1 MKKLIL
7 FLSVSPFFVTAQS
20 DTTFSS
26 NSEIISVNE
35 KGIDALVSKYEH
47 ILKAKNGVDGW
58 RVQLKFKAKEA
69 EILQLKLKFIR
80 LYPNIPILLEY
91 EEPYY
96 RIRVGNCRT
105 KLEAIKI
112 KNQISKRFPN
122 AYPVPE
128 IINFS
133 QLNKLF

>member
-7 FLSVSPFFVTAQS
+7 FLSFLPFFVNAQS

-26 NSEIISVNE
+26 NSEVISINE
-35 KGIDALVSKYEH
+35 KGLDALIGKYEQ

-58 RVQLKFKAKEA
+58 RVQLKFKAKEV

-80 LYPNIPILLEY
+80 LYPNIPVLLEY

-96 RIRVGNCRT
+96 RIRVGNCKT

-112 KNQISKRFPN
+112 KRQISKNFPN
-122 AYPVPE
+122 TYPVPE
-128 IINFS
+128 IINLS
-133 QLNKLF
+133 QLEN

>member
-7 FLSVSPFFVTAQS
+7 FLSFLPFFVNGQN

-26 NSEIISVNE
+26 NTEVISVNE
-35 KGIDALVSKYEH
+35 KGIDALVGKYEH
-47 ILKAKNGVDGW
+47 LLKAKNGVDGW
-58 RVQLKFKAKEA
+58 RVQLKFKVKEA

-80 LYPNIPILLEY
+80 LYPNIPVLLEY

-96 RIRVGNCRT
+96 RIRVGNCRS

-112 KNQISKRFPN
+112 KHQIRKYFPN

-133 QLNKLF
+133 QLKK

>member
-1 MKKLIL
+1 MDL
-7 FLSVSPFFVTAQS
+7 FLSFLPFLVNGQN

-26 NSEIISVNE
+26 NTEIISVNE

-58 RVQLKFKAKEA
+58 RIQLKFKAKEA

-91 EEPYY
+91 KEPYY

-112 KNQISKRFPN
+112 KHQISKYFPA

-133 QLNKLF
+133 QLKK

>member
-7 FLSVSPFFVTAQS
+7 FLSVFPFFVNAQS

-26 NSEIISVNE
+26 NTEVISVNE

-47 ILKAKNGVDGW
+47 VLKAKNGVDGW

-80 LYPNIPILLEY
+80 LYPYIPVLLEY

-105 KLEAIKI
+105 KLEAQKI
-112 KNQISKRFPN
+112 KHQIRKHFPN

-133 QLNKLF
+133 QLKK

>member
-7 FLSVSPFFVTAQS
+7 FLSFLPFFVNAQS

-26 NSEIISVNE
+26 NSEVISINE
-35 KGIDALVSKYEH
+35 KGLDALIGKYEQ

-58 RVQLKFKAKEA
+58 RVQLKFKAKEV

-80 LYPNIPILLEY
+80 LYPNIPVLLEY

-112 KNQISKRFPN
+112 KHQISKHFPN
-122 AYPVPE
+122 TYPVPE

-133 QLNKLF
+133 QLKK

>member
-1 MKKLIL
+1 MKELIL
-7 FLSVSPFFVTAQS
+7 FLAITPFLVNAQS
-20 DTTFSS
+20 DTIFLS
-26 NSEIISVNE
+26 NTEVISVNE
-35 KGIDALVSKYEH
+35 KGIDALVGKYEH

-80 LYPNIPILLEY
+80 LYPNIPVLLEY

-96 RIRVGNCRT
+96 RIRVGNFRT

-112 KNQISKRFPN
+112 KHQISKHFPN

-133 QLNKLF
+133 QLKR

>member
-1 MKKLIL
+1 MKRLIL
-7 FLSVSPFFVTAQS
+7 FLAVFPFFVNAQS
-20 DTTFSS
+20 DTIFSS
-26 NSEIISVNE
+26 NSEVISVNE
-35 KGIDALVSKYEH
+35 KGIKALVGKYEN
-47 ILKAKNGVDGW
+47 ILKTKNGVDGW

-80 LYPNIPILLEY
+80 LYPSIPILLEY

-112 KNQISKRFPN
+112 KNKISKHFPN

-133 QLNKLF
+133 QLKK

>member
-7 FLSVSPFFVTAQS
+7 FLSFVPFFVNAQS
-20 DTTFSS
+20 DTTFSP
-26 NSEIISVNE
+26 NSEVISINE
-35 KGIDALVSKYEH
+35 KGIDALVGKYKQ
-47 ILKAKNGVDGW
+47 ILKAKNGADGW

-80 LYPNIPILLEY
+80 LYPNIPVLLEY

-112 KNQISKRFPN
+112 KHQISKHFPN

-133 QLNKLF
+133 QLKK

>member
-7 FLSVSPFFVTAQS
+7 FLLVSPFFVNAQS
-20 DTTFSS
+20 DTTSSS
-26 NSEIISVNE
+26 NTEVISVNE

-47 ILKAKNGVDGW
+47 VLKAKNGVDGW

-80 LYPNIPILLEY
+80 LYPNIPVLLEY

-112 KNQISKRFPN
+112 KQQIRKHFPN
-122 AYPVPE
+122 SYPVPE

-133 QLNKLF
+133 QLKR

>member
-1 MKKLIL
+1 MKKFIL
-7 FLSVSPFFVTAQS
+7 FLSVFPFFVNAQS
-20 DTTFSS
+20 DTTFAY
-26 NSEIISVNE
+26 NTEIISINE
-35 KGIDALVSKYEH
+35 KGIDNLVGKYEH
-47 ILKAKNGVDGW
+47 ILKVKNGVDGW

-80 LYPNIPILLEY
+80 LYPYIPVLLEY

-105 KLEAIKI
+105 KLEAQKI
-112 KNQISKRFPN
+112 KHQIRKHFPN

-128 IINFS
+128 IINFY
-133 QLNKLF
+133 QLKK

>member
-7 FLSVSPFFVTAQS
+7 FLSVSPFLVNYQS
-20 DTTFSS
+20 DTIFSS
-26 NSEIISVNE
+26 NTKVISVNE
-35 KGIDALVSKYEH
+35 KGIDALVCKYEH

-58 RVQLKFKAKEA
+58 RVQLNFKAKEA

-80 LYPNIPILLEY
+80 LYPNIPVLLEY
-91 EEPYY
+91 KEPYY

-112 KNQISKRFPN
+112 KHQISKHFPS

-133 QLNKLF
+133 QLEN

>member
-7 FLSVSPFFVTAQS
+7 FLLVSPFFVNAQN

-26 NSEIISVNE
+26 NTEVISVNE

-47 ILKAKNGVDGW
+47 VLKANNGVDGW

-112 KNQISKRFPN
+112 KHRISKHFPA

-133 QLNKLF
+133 QLKK

>member
-1 MKKLIL
+1 MKRLIL
-7 FLSVSPFFVTAQS
+7 FLSVFPFYVNGQS

-26 NSEIISVNE
+26 NSELLSINERGINELVN
-35 KGIDALVSKYEH
+35 KYER
-47 ILKAKNGVDGW
+47 ILQSKNGVDGW

-69 EILQLKLKFIR
+69 EILDLKLQFIR
-80 LYPNIPILLEY
+80 LYPNIPVLLEY

-112 KNQISKRFPN
+112 KNQISKRFPD

-133 QLNKLF
+133 QLRK

>member
-1 MKKLIL
+1 MKKFIL
-7 FLSVSPFFVTAQS
+7 FLTVFPFFVNAQS
-20 DTTFSS
+20 DTTFSF
-26 NSEIISVNE
+26 NSKVLSINE
-35 KGIDALVSKYEH
+35 KGIDSLVRKYER
-47 ILKAKNGVDGW
+47 ILKEKNGIDGW
-58 RVQLKFKAKEA
+58 RVQLKFNAKEA

-80 LYPNIPILLEY
+80 LYPNIPVLLEY

-112 KNQISKRFPN
+112 KHTIKKHFPD

-128 IINFS
+128 IINFY
-133 QLNKLF
+133 QLKK

>member
-1 MKKLIL
+1 MKKIIL
-7 FLSVSPFFVTAQS
+7 FLSIFPFFINAQN
-20 DTTFSS
+20 DTTFLSKA
-26 NSEIISVNE
+26 ELLSVNE
-35 KGIDALVSKYEH
+35 KGIDDLVDKYER

-80 LYPNIPILLEY
+80 LYPSIPILLEY

-112 KNQISKRFPN
+112 KQQIRQHFPN

-133 QLNKLF
+133 QLKR

>member
-1 MKKLIL
+1 MKELIL
-7 FLSVSPFFVTAQS
+7 FLAITPFLVNAQS
-20 DTTFSS
+20 DTIFLS
-26 NSEIISVNE
+26 NTKVISVNE
-35 KGIDALVSKYEH
+35 KGIDALVGKYEQ

-80 LYPNIPILLEY
+80 LYPNIPVLLEY

-112 KNQISKRFPN
+112 KHQISKHFPN

-133 QLNKLF
+133 QLKR

>member
-1 MKKLIL
+1 MKELIL
-7 FLSVSPFFVTAQS
+7 FLAITPFLVNAQS
-20 DTTFSS
+20 DTIFLS
-26 NSEIISVNE
+26 NTEVISVNE
-35 KGIDALVSKYEH
+35 KGIDALVGKYEH

-80 LYPNIPILLEY
+80 LYPNIPVLLEY

-112 KNQISKRFPN
+112 KYQISKHFPN

-133 QLNKLF
+133 QLKR

>member
-7 FLSVSPFFVTAQS
+7 FLSFLPFFVNAQS

-26 NSEIISVNE
+26 NSEVISINE
-35 KGIDALVSKYEH
+35 KGLDALIGKYEQ

-80 LYPNIPILLEY
+80 LYPNIPVLLEY

-96 RIRVGNCRT
+96 RIRVGNCKT

-112 KNQISKRFPN
+112 KHQISKHFPN
-122 AYPVPE
+122 TYPVPE

-133 QLNKLF
+133 QLKK

>member
-1 MKKLIL
+1 MKKFIL
-7 FLSVSPFFVTAQS
+7 FLSIIPFFVNAQN

-26 NSEIISVNE
+26 NSEVISINE
-35 KGIDALVSKYEH
+35 NGIDALIEKYEH

-58 RVQLKFKAKEA
+58 RIQLKFKAKES
-69 EILQLKLKFIR
+69 EILMLKLKFIR
-80 LYPNIPILLEY
+80 LYPEIPVLLEY

-96 RIRVGNCRT
+96 RIRVGNFRS
-105 KLEAIKI
+105 KLEALKI
-112 KNQISKRFPN
+112 KHHIRKHFPN

-133 QLNKLF
+133 QLNQ

>member
-1 MKKLIL
+1 MKRLIL
-7 FLSVSPFFVTAQS
+7 FLYILPFIVNAQS

-26 NSEIISVNE
+26 NSELLSINE
-35 KGIDALVSKYEH
+35 RGINALVKKYER
-47 ILKAKNGVDGW
+47 ILQAKNGVEGW

-69 EILQLKLKFIR
+69 EILELKLQFIR
-80 LYPNIPILLEY
+80 LYPNIPVLLEY

-112 KNQISKRFPN
+112 KHQISKRFPN

-133 QLNKLF
+133 QLKK

>member
-1 MKKLIL
+1 MKKIFYLL
-7 FLSVSPFFVTAQS
+7 FFIPVYMNAQS
-20 DTTFSS
+20 DTLFSKE
-26 NSEIISVNE
+26 NKISSINE
-35 KGIDALVSKYEH
+35 RGINNLVSKYEK
-47 ILKAKNGVDGW
+47 ILKARRGIQGW
-58 RVQLKFKAKEA
+58 RLQLKFKAKET
-69 EILQLKLKFIR
+69 EILQIKLKFIQ
-80 LYPNIPILLEY
+80 LYPEIPILLEY

-112 KNQISKRFPN
+112 KNQINKHFPD

-133 QLNKLF
+133 QLKK

>member
-7 FLSVSPFFVTAQS
+7 FLCVFPLCVQAQS
-20 DTTFSS
+20 DTTFV
-26 NSEIISVNE
+26 NEGTIISINEQGINNLVGKYETILKE
-35 KGIDALVSKYEH
+35 KG
-47 ILKAKNGVDGW
+47 GVDGW
-58 RVQLKFKAKEA
+58 RVQLKFKVKEA
-69 EILQLKLKFIR
+69 EILQLKLKFIK
-80 LYPNIPILLEY
+80 LYPDIPVLLEY
-91 EEPYY
+91 DEPYY

-112 KNQISKRFPN
+112 KNQISKTFPG

-133 QLNKLF
+133 QLEK

>member
-1 MKKLIL
+1 MK
-7 FLSVSPFFVTAQS
+7 
-20 DTTFSS
+20 
-26 NSEIISVNE
+26 E
-35 KGIDALVSKYEH
+35 
-47 ILKAKNGVDGW
+47 KNGISGW

-80 LYPNIPILLEY
+80 LYPYIPVLLEY

-112 KNQISKRFPN
+112 KHQISKHFPN

-133 QLNKLF
+133 QLKK

>member
-1 MKKLIL
+1 MKELIL
-7 FLSVSPFFVTAQS
+7 FLSVFPFFVNAQS
-20 DTTFSS
+20 DTTFSF
-26 NSEIISVNE
+26 NSKVLSINE
-35 KGIDALVSKYEH
+35 KGIDSLVRKYER
-47 ILKAKNGVDGW
+47 ILKEKNGIDGW
-58 RVQLKFKAKEA
+58 RVQLKFNAKEA

-80 LYPNIPILLEY
+80 LYLNIPVLLEY

-112 KNQISKRFPN
+112 KHTIKKHFPD

-128 IINFS
+128 IINFY
-133 QLNKLF
+133 QLKK

>member
-1 MKKLIL
+1 MKELIL
-7 FLSVSPFFVTAQS
+7 FLSITPFLVNAQS
-20 DTTFSS
+20 DTIFLS
-26 NSEIISVNE
+26 NTEVISVNE
-35 KGIDALVSKYEH
+35 KGIDALVGKYEQ

-80 LYPNIPILLEY
+80 LYPNIPVLLEY

-112 KNQISKRFPN
+112 KHQISKHFPN

-133 QLNKLF
+133 QLKK

>member
-1 MKKLIL
+1 MKNILYLLFFPTLLI
-7 FLSVSPFFVTAQS
+7 FSQN
-20 DTTFSS
+20 DTTYSD
-26 NSEIISVNE
+26 NKEIISVNE
-35 KGIDALVSKYEH
+35 EGINLLLNKYEK
-47 ILKAKNGVDGW
+47 ILKKRKGVNGW
-58 RVQLKFKAKEA
+58 KVQLQFKAKEA
-69 EILQLKLKFIR
+69 EILKIKLKFIK
-80 LYPNIPILLEY
+80 LYPEIPVMLEY

-112 KNQISKRFPN
+112 QHKISKNFPN

-133 QLNKLF
+133 QLKK

>member
-7 FLSVSPFFVTAQS
+7 FLCFLPFFVNAQS

-26 NSEIISVNE
+26 NTEVISVNE
-35 KGIDALVSKYEH
+35 KGIDALVGKYEN

-133 QLNKLF
+133 QLKK